1 MKQRTA
7 GAARS
12 SVGAKALM
20 AVTGAILLLY
30 VLAHMVGNLQVFSG
44 PDQLNGYAAFLKG
57 LGPLL
62 WILRIGLLAVLVV
75 HVWAAI
81 LVVRRNRA
89 ARPVAYQKKEDLV
102 TSYAARTMMWSGVLV
117 LAFVIYHLLH
127 FTLGVYDPAGV
138 FEGRDAEGRPD
149 VYRMVIAGFQH
160 VPTAIAYV
168 VAQVILC
175 VHIHHG
181 ASSLVQSLGLR
192 GARSRRWTDLLGPG
206 LAGLILLGNLSM
218 PLAVVTGLIGD

>member
-1 MKQRTA
+1 MKQSMA

-12 SVGAKALM
+12 SVGAKAVM
-20 AVTGAILLLY
+20 AVTGVLLLLF

-44 PDQLNGYAAFLKG
+44 PDQLNGYAAFLKD

-62 WILRIGLLAVLVV
+62 WAMRLSLLTCLIL
-75 HVWAAI
+75 HVWAATI
-81 LVVRRNRA
+81 VVRRNRA
-89 ARPVAYQKKEDLV
+89 ARPIAYQMKQDRV
-102 TSYAARTMMWSGVLV
+102 SSYAARTMVWSGVLV

-127 FTLGVYDPAGV
+127 FTVGVYDPAGA
-138 FEGRDAEGRPD
+138 FEGLDAEGRPD
-149 VYRMVIAGFQH
+149 VYGMVIAGFRH

-168 VAQVILC
+168 IAQVILC

-181 ASSLVQSLGLR
+181 ASSLVQTLGLR
-192 GARSRRWTDLLGPG
+192 GRRNRGWTDLLGPG

-218 PLAVVTGLIGD
+218 PLAVVTGLIGN